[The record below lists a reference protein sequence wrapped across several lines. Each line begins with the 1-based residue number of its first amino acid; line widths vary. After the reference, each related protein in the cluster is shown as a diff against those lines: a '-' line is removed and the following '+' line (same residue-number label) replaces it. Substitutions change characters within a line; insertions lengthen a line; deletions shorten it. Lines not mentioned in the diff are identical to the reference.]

1 MPAAVLAVLAAPFGL
16 DWLLFQ
22 IAGLG
27 MGYIIAVAEFVAGL
41 GGAVTGVPAGPSA
54 SLALILIGGTMGVL
68 LIGRVRWAALAPA
81 AVGLLLWAGHDRPD
95 VMIADNG
102 RLFGILT
109 PAGRILSSE
118 RGGGYAAESWLTED
132 GDLASQAEA
141 WARGRLERRRH
152 RIEAE
157 VPGIGTIVYV
167 GTKDSAGAAALCAQ
181 QEDELIFYGDPKLG
195 HEGLMN
201 ATGRLTVSLGDW
213 SEPGRGYL
221 SIVEATRKLNEHG
234 HYGPYAVVLSPR
246 LYSMLHRIFEKT
258 GVLEIETIRQLAVD
272 GVFQSNRLRGNT
284 GVVIS
289 TGRENLDLAVAMD
302 MSTAYLGAERMNHP
316 FRVLEALLLRIKHP
330 DAICTL
336 EGAPAAPAPAGHPGC
351 R

>member
-1 MPAAVLAVLAAPFGL
+1 MGIVVMPAAVLAVLAAPFGL
-16 DWLLFQ
+16 DWLPFQ

-81 AVGLLLWAGHDRPD
+81 ALGLLLWAGHDRPD

-141 WARGRLERRRH
+141 WARGRLERRKH

-157 VPGIGTIVYV
+157 VPGIGTLVYV
-167 GTKDSAGAAALCAQ
+167 GTKDSAGAAALCTEAAI
-181 QEDELIFYGDPKLG
+181 LIAPNWS
-195 HEGLMN
+195 EGAEGRCLFVGRERLDREG
-201 ATGRLTVSLGDW
+201 ALAIRLTRAGLKVEGARSLNRERPWTRGW
-213 SEPGRGYL
+213 SEPEFRMHE
-221 SIVEATRKLNEHG
+221 SATAADAEAASR
-234 HYGPYAVVLSPR
+234 
-246 LYSMLHRIFEKT
+246 
-258 GVLEIETIRQLAVD
+258 
-272 GVFQSNRLRGNT
+272 NR
-284 GVVIS
+284 
-289 TGRENLDLAVAMD
+289 
-302 MSTAYLGAERMNHP
+302 
-316 FRVLEALLLRIKHP
+316 
-330 DAICTL
+330 
-336 EGAPAAPAPAGHPGC
+336 
-351 R
+351 